1 MEHDTIIAI
10 MKEICQIDADD
21 NVTFQYIGDS
31 EIKKDD
37 VYGGFSINIEGKL
50 DNVRQRF
57 DIDLATADIV
67 YPKSWAP
74 FAAMEK
80 RTELYGN
87 GDTEGIKALEKEE
100 SDRSGE
106 SNLCCFI

>member
-1 MEHDTIIAI
+1 MLGIDKRFTIDIDFILRKIRMEHDNIIAI

-21 NVTFQYIGDS
+21 NVTFQYVGDS

-57 DIDLATADIV
+57 DIDLVRLQILFIQMIV
-67 YPKSWAP
+67 IMNINAWS
-74 FAAMEK
+74 
-80 RTELYGN
+80 
-87 GDTEGIKALEKEE
+87 LEKK
-100 SDRSGE
+100 
-106 SNLCCFI
+106 FT